1 MYKRILSS
9 QFKKDFKRFKF
20 NKKVVLEFEKI
31 VNILA
36 DWKDLPEK
44 YLNHKLKWDYK
55 WCFECHIFP
64 DILLVYQINNDE
76 LILHLLRI
84 WSHNE
89 IF

>member
-1 MYKRILSS
+1 MYKRRLSN
-9 QFKKDFKRFKF
+9 QFKKDFKRFRF
-20 NKKVVLEFEKI
+20 NKRAVFEFEKI
-31 VNILA
+31 VNILVK
-36 DWKDLPEK
+36 WEILPEK
-44 YLNHKLKWDYK
+44 YLNHKLKWDHK

-84 WSHNE
+84 WSHSE